1 MQSTVVPGPL
11 LNAEVHAGPE
21 QFVTEVKA
29 QKGRQNVE
37 GKQSSY
43 CVQLNEIA
51 KLVFVCLFPSL
62 IILSTDYPFKKISGL
77 ETEVE
82 RNFQHHRVEVQCSR
96 REGAQ

>member
-11 LNAEVHAGPE
+11 PNAEVHAGPE

-37 GKQSSY
+37 GKQSGY

-51 KLVFVCLFPSL
+51 KLVFVCLFVSQSDY
-62 IILSTDYPFKKISGL
+62 IKYRLSF
-77 ETEVE
+77 
-82 RNFQHHRVEVQCSR
+82 
-96 REGAQ
+96 